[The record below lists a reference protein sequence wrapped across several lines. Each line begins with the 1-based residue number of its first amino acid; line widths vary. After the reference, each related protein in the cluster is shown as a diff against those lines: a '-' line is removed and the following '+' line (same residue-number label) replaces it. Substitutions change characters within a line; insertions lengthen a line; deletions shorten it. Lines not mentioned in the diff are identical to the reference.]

1 MGTVTIGQATS
12 GGGAT
17 GTVDFSGQASLTASL
32 SHLTVGSAGTGSLL
46 LPNTNTID
54 TQSLVVGD
62 TNGNGTL
69 RLGTQNSL
77 LADTMQVGNS
87 YANASVTMPA
97 GGTLSLGS
105 PTRPTDLSVGNVLI
119 NTNSSYTATVDLS
132 GATVNADF
140 NNFTVGQKTAS
151 LPGNELATFVG
162 GRRRNNQYWH
172 NRKYGQY
179 DRRQQC
185 FGNRGHQWP
194 GRAERQRESTAL
206 CRRGQ
211 RDA

>member
-1 MGTVTIGQATS
+1 MTVGGQLSNGKLTMPSGGSLTLGTSGSPTNLTVSESDLATGQSYQGQMTVSGGTFNANLSSLAVGVKTAGARQPDRLVARRKCGPLVVIGSPGSLGTVTIGQATS
-12 GGGAT
+12 GGGQT

-32 SHLTVGSAGTGSLL
+32 SHLTVGSGTGSLL

-105 PTRPTDLSVGNVLI
+105 PTRPTDLSVG
-119 NTNSSYTATVDLS
+119 T
-132 GATVNADF
+132 
-140 NNFTVGQKTAS
+140 
-151 LPGNELATFVG
+151 
-162 GRRRNNQYWH
+162 
-172 NRKYGQY
+172 
-179 DRRQQC
+179 C
-185 FGNRGHQWP
+185 
-194 GRAERQRESTAL
+194 
-206 CRRGQ
+206 
-211 RDA
+211 